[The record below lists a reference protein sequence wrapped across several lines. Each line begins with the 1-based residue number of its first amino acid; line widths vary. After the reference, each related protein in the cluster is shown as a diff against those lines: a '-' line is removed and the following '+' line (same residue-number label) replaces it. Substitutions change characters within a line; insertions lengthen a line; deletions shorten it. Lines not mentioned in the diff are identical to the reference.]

1 MLFAPMGDIF
11 FMLYSH
17 AQANLTHESVILV
30 CVLNVGL
37 YVFFTF
43 ISILRARPPAH
54 PESKSIA
61 KDMLSVL

>member
-1 MLFAPMGDIF
+1 
-11 FMLYSH
+11 MLYSH
-17 AQANLTHESVILV
+17 ALANLMHESVILV